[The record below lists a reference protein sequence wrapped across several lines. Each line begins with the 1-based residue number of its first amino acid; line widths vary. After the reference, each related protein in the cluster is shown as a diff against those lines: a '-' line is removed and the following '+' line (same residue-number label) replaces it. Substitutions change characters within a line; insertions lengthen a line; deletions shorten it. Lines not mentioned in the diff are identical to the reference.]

1 MPDAVI
7 VAAARTPIG
16 TARKG
21 TLLDVSAFDLA
32 KYAVAETL
40 KRSGIPST
48 DVDDLALGESLQGGG
63 DMARYAA
70 VDLGLS
76 EIPGVALNRHC
87 ASGMAS
93 VQLAAGSIMAGMD
106 RVVIAG
112 GAESLSSMPMV
123 SKRTM
128 GTDDWAQWMS
138 PSHPETP
145 DAPAFDMSITVGYNT
160 AQAAG
165 LTRED
170 CDAWAVRSHERA
182 IAAIDEGRLQ
192 EETFAIEVTMRDGST
207 KIFDT
212 DEHPRRG
219 STMEKLAALKPLH
232 PEIENFPI
240 TAGNASGVNDA
251 AAALMIVSSDY
262 AQANGLKPLGKIVS
276 WASSGVMPRDTGLGP
291 IAAIPKALGRAGLT
305 VGDVDLAEINEAF
318 ASVPIAACRK
328 LGLSEDITNPN
339 GSGCSLGHPVA
350 ATGARMIMTTMY
362 ELRRR
367 GGGIG
372 LASMCAGGGMGSAT
386 VFEVYPG

>member
-32 KYAVAETL
+32 KYAVAEAL
-40 KRSGIPST
+40 KRSGVDPS
-48 DVDDLALGESLQGGG
+48 DVDDLQMGESLQGGG
-63 DMARYAA
+63 DIARYAA
-70 VDLGLS
+70 VELGLV
-76 EIPGVALNRHC
+76 EVPGVALNRHC

-93 VQLAAGSIMAGMD
+93 VQGAAASIIAGMD

-112 GAESLSSMPMV
+112 GAESMSTTPQTT
-123 SKRTM
+123 KRKL
-128 GTDDWAQWMS
+128 GTDEWEQWMS
-138 PSHPETP
+138 PSHPSTL

-160 AQAAG
+160 AKAAG

-170 CDAWAVRSHERA
+170 CDAWAMRSHQRA
-182 IAAIDEGRLQ
+182 VQAIDEGRLQ
-192 EETFAIEVTMRDGST
+192 EEIVPIEVTLRDGTT

-212 DEHPRRG
+212 DEHPRRD
-219 STMEKLAALKPLH
+219 STMEKMASLKPLH
-232 PEIENFPI
+232 PEIENFPV
-240 TAGNASGVNDA
+240 TAGNASGLNDA
-251 AAALMIVSSDY
+251 GAALMLVSAEY
-262 AQANGLKPLGKIVS
+262 AKAHGLKPMGKIVS
-276 WASSGVMPRDTGLGP
+276 WASTGTDPADTGLGP
-291 IAAIPKALGRAGLT
+291 ILAIPKALERAGLRIE
-305 VGDVDLAEINEAF
+305 DVDLAEINEAF
-318 ASVPIAACRK
+318 ASVPVAACRK
-328 LGLSEDITNPN
+328 LGLSEDITNVS

-350 ATGARMIMTTMY
+350 ATGARMIITTMY

-367 GGGIG
+367 GGGLG

>member
-63 DMARYAA
+63 DIARYAA

-106 RVVIAG
+106 TVVIAG
-112 GAESLSSMPMV
+112 GSESLSSMPQV
-123 SKRTM
+123 LKRTP
-128 GTDDWAQWMS
+128 GTDDYAQWMS
-138 PSHPETP
+138 PSHPATP

-160 AQAAG
+160 AKAAG
-165 LTRED
+165 LTRAD
-170 CDAWAVRSHERA
+170 CDEWALRSHDRA

-192 EETFAIEVTMRDGST
+192 EEIFAIEVAMRDGTT

-219 STMEKLAALKPLH
+219 STIEKLASLKPLH
-232 PEIENFPI
+232 PEIEDFPI
-240 TAGNASGVNDA
+240 TAGNASGVNDGA
-251 AAALMIVSSDY
+251 AAMMIVSSDY
-262 AQANGLKPLGKIVS
+262 AKAHGLTPLGRIVS
-276 WASSGVMPRDTGLGP
+276 WASAGVEPRNTGLGP
-291 IAAIPKALGRAGLT
+291 ISAIPKALQRAGLG
-305 VGDVDLAEINEAF
+305 VADIDLAEINEAF
-318 ASVPIAACRK
+318 ASVPIAACRE
-328 LGLSEDITNPN
+328 LGFSEDIMNPN

-350 ATGARMIMTTMY
+350 ATGARMIMTTMF

-367 GGGIG
+367 GGGMG

>member
-40 KRSGIPST
+40 KRSGIPSN

-63 DMARYAA
+63 DIARYAA
-70 VDLGLS
+70 VELGLA

-93 VQLAAGSIMAGMD
+93 VQGATASIMAGMD
-106 RVVIAG
+106 QVVIAG
-112 GAESLSSMPMV
+112 GSESISTSPQTM
-123 SKRTM
+123 KRTL

-138 PSHPETP
+138 PSHPATD

-160 AQAAG
+160 AKAVG
-165 LTRED
+165 ITRAD
-170 CDAWAVRSHERA
+170 CDAWALRSHERA

-192 EETFAIEVTMRDGST
+192 EEIFAIEVTMRDGTT

-219 STMEKLAALKPLH
+219 GTMEKMASLKPLH
-232 PEIENFPI
+232 PEIEDFPI
-240 TAGNASGVNDA
+240 TAGNSSGLNDA
-251 AAALMIVSSDY
+251 AAAMMIVSSDY
-262 AQANGLKPLGKIVS
+262 AKANGLKPLAKIVS
-276 WASSGVMPRDTGLGP
+276 WASAGVQPRDTGLGP
-291 IAAIPKALGRAGLT
+291 ISAIPKALARAGLAI
-305 VGDVDLAEINEAF
+305 GDIDLAEINEAF
-318 ASVPIAACRK
+318 ASVPVAACRE

-350 ATGARMIMTTMY
+350 ATGARMIITTLY

-367 GGGIG
+367 GGGMG

>member
-40 KRSGIPST
+40 KRSGIPSN

-63 DMARYAA
+63 DIARYAA
-70 VDLGLS
+70 VELGLA

-93 VQLAAGSIMAGMD
+93 VQGATASIMAGMD
-106 RVVIAG
+106 QVVIAG
-112 GAESLSSMPMV
+112 GSESISTSPQTM
-123 SKRTM
+123 KRTL

-138 PSHPETP
+138 PSHPATD

-160 AQAAG
+160 AKAVG
-165 LTRED
+165 ITRAD
-170 CDAWAVRSHERA
+170 CDVWALRSHERA

-192 EETFAIEVTMRDGST
+192 EEIFAIEVTMRDGTT

-219 STMEKLAALKPLH
+219 GTMEKMASLKPLH
-232 PEIENFPI
+232 PEIEDFPI
-240 TAGNASGVNDA
+240 TAGNSSGLNDA
-251 AAALMIVSSDY
+251 AAAMMIVSSDY
-262 AQANGLKPLGKIVS
+262 AKANGLKPLAKIVS
-276 WASSGVMPRDTGLGP
+276 WASAGVQPRDTGLGP
-291 IAAIPKALGRAGLT
+291 ISAIPKALARAGLAI
-305 VGDVDLAEINEAF
+305 GDIDLAEINEAF
-318 ASVPIAACRK
+318 ASVPVAACRE

-350 ATGARMIMTTMY
+350 ATGARMIITTLY

-367 GGGIG
+367 GGGLG

>member
-21 TLLDVSAFDLA
+21 TLLDVSAFELA

-40 KRSGIPST
+40 KRSGIPSS
-48 DVDDLALGESLQGGG
+48 DVDDLAMGESLQGGG
-63 DMARYAA
+63 DIARYAA

-93 VQLAAGSIMAGMD
+93 VQLAAGSIMAGQD
-106 RVVIAG
+106 RVMIAG

-182 IAAIDEGRLQ
+182 IAAIDEGRL
-192 EETFAIEVTMRDGST
+192 EEEIVAIEVKMRDGST

-219 STMEKLAALKPLH
+219 STMEKLAALKSLH

-262 AQANGLKPLGKIVS
+262 AKANGLTPLAKIVS

-305 VGDVDLAEINEAF
+305 VADIDLAEINEAF
-318 ASVPIAACRK
+318 ASVPVAACRK

-350 ATGARMIMTTMY
+350 ATGARMIITTLY

-367 GGGIG
+367 GGGMG

>member
-40 KRSGIPST
+40 KRSGIPSN

-63 DMARYAA
+63 DIARYAA
-70 VDLGLS
+70 VELGLA

-93 VQLAAGSIMAGMD
+93 VQGAAASIMAGMD
-106 RVVIAG
+106 QVVIAG
-112 GAESLSSMPMV
+112 GSESISTSPQTM
-123 SKRTM
+123 KRTL

-138 PSHPETP
+138 PSHPATD

-160 AQAAG
+160 AKAVG
-165 LTRED
+165 ITRAD
-170 CDAWAVRSHERA
+170 CDAWALRSHERA

-192 EETFAIEVTMRDGST
+192 EEIFAIEVTMRDGTT

-219 STMEKLAALKPLH
+219 GTMEKMASLKPLH
-232 PEIENFPI
+232 PEIEDFPI
-240 TAGNASGVNDA
+240 TAGNSSGLNDA
-251 AAALMIVSSDY
+251 AAAMMIVSSDY
-262 AQANGLKPLGKIVS
+262 AKANGLKPLAKIVS
-276 WASSGVMPRDTGLGP
+276 WASAGVQPRDTGLGP
-291 IAAIPKALGRAGLT
+291 ISAIPKALARAGLAI
-305 VGDVDLAEINEAF
+305 GDIDLAEINEAF
-318 ASVPIAACRK
+318 ASVPVAACRE

-350 ATGARMIMTTMY
+350 ATGARMIITTLY

-367 GGGIG
+367 GGGMG

>member
-7 VAAARTPIG
+7 VAAARTAIG

-63 DMARYAA
+63 DIARFAA
-70 VDLGLS
+70 VDLGLV

-93 VQLAAGSIMAGMD
+93 VQGAAASIMAGMD

-112 GAESLSSMPMV
+112 GSESLSTSPTTM
-123 SKRTM
+123 KRKL
-128 GTDDWAQWMS
+128 GTDEYEQWMS
-138 PSHPETP
+138 PSHPATP

-165 LTRED
+165 LTRAD
-170 CDAWAVRSHERA
+170 CDAWAFRSHERA

-192 EETFAIEVTMRDGST
+192 EEIVPIEVTMRDGTT

-219 STMEKLAALKPLH
+219 STMEKMASLKPLH
-232 PEIENFPI
+232 PEIEDFPI
-240 TAGNASGVNDA
+240 TAGNSSGLNDA
-251 AAALMIVSSDY
+251 AAAIMIVSSDY
-262 AQANGLKPLGKIVS
+262 AKANGLTPLGKIVS
-276 WASSGVMPRDTGLGP
+276 WASAGVMPRDTGLGP
-291 IAAIPKALGRAGLT
+291 ISAIPKALERAGLS
-305 VGDVDLAEINEAF
+305 VKDVALAEIN
-318 ASVPIAACRK
+318 
-328 LGLSEDITNPN
+328 
-339 GSGCSLGHPVA
+339 
-350 ATGARMIMTTMY
+350 
-362 ELRRR
+362 
-367 GGGIG
+367 
-372 LASMCAGGGMGSAT
+372 
-386 VFEVYPG
+386 